1 MLKRQLESII
11 VLAWNVMW
19 WLNCSFWYAAINNDQ
34 LVSRLNKDSSSKT
47 MTYLSILFWFLP
59 SILAQKSGLYGKINL
74 PSNYDW
80 GNKLYSTTSYQTS
93 IIECGS
99 ACLADQ
105 NCELYT
111 IDNNSLVC
119 YLGLYSQFSTGP
131 TLLTLPQNEYG
142 YLDLT
147 KFNAVVKDKYFQ
159 VSGITYE
166 ESKRIL
172 KVSESTDF
180 VDCAFGCY
188 DINDQCTIFIFK
200 VWHNISN

>member
-1 MLKRQLESII
+1 
-11 VLAWNVMW
+11 
-19 WLNCSFWYAAINNDQ
+19 
-34 LVSRLNKDSSSKT
+34 

-80 GNKLYSTTSYQTS
+80 GNKLYFTTSYQTS

-111 IDNNSLVC
+111 IDNTSSVC

-159 VSGITYE
+159 VSGITHE

-200 VWHNISN
+200 V